1 MGVQRVYSKIARK
14 HYKCVVEAIS
24 KKHWVDALVHIE
36 QCLRLV
42 TTNNRWY
49 VERAEINLKLNRFHS
64 AIADFLYVLSQPVH
78 SYATRRSVCFPTVST
93 DPEEAV
99 SSSQEKRSDTLRL
112 IHSYIQYG
120 RYLLKL
126 KQFSQAEA
134 QFVQARFWIDQYCC
148 EKTDSPAQ
156 TSFLSTELTAASPGE
171 MLTLQ
176 DILRLYEAQ
185 NRVED
190 YMNLLTKSI
199 RQSKPSITR
208 RIREV
213 LHKTHEDHPEIEILS
228 SIDLYVARAKLF
240 LSQGMGNLQRARSDA
255 QAVINMAPDHPA
267 AAHLMDYLNRLSLR
281 ERDTAMT
288 LTLKS
293 RFSEA
298 LVHLHRAVAA
308 QPDMGVLR
316 LERGTLYRRQQKYE
330 ESLKDLLEGM
340 RMIQQEIK
348 LDKLSPD
355 SADKIGCMATEQIFL
370 TVVDYA
376 KFLLRNSQFKQA
388 FSIVQNLLQLFPMVY
403 TFYILRG
410 DCNQMMNYFEEA
422 VQDYETAQAILTG
435 AATGNLLVQNETELI
450 NCMNERLCES
460 MFPLSLSK
468 LLEGKSDEALNL
480 LNHSIE
486 RAPLLPE
493 NYAARAYVQ
502 YQLRKFQLS
511 WDDVLCCVYLTLSE
525 WVLNHRTDNM
535 WKHLSGSAREVIVSR
550 LVTKTEQ
557 MLGPLITK
565 LVRNPLGLK
574 ALADGEICKRT
585 ANQMLHQNLAKFEIL
600 NTTITNLVSKERAY
614 LPLVGDQNRQTLI
627 ATSLP
632 DFKLLKDTMT
642 RKNRPTAGRMI
653 FEKKILQTALDNAR
667 SVWSCTRAFRV

>member
-1 MGVQRVYSKIARK
+1 MVIKQ
-14 HYKCVVEAIS
+14 
-24 KKHWVDALVHIE
+24 L
-36 QCLRLV
+36 
-42 TTNNRWY
+42 
-49 VERAEINLKLNRFHS
+49 LNRFHS

-78 SYATRRSVCFPTVST
+78 NCATRRSVCFPTVST
-93 DPEEAV
+93 DPEEGV
-99 SSSQEKRSDTLRL
+99 TSSQERRSDTLRL
-112 IHSYIQYG
+112 IHTYIQYG

-134 QFVQARFWIDQYCC
+134 QFVEAKYWIDQYCY
-148 EKTDSPAQ
+148 EKADSPAQ
-156 TSFLSTELTAASPGE
+156 TSFLSSEMTAATPGE

-185 NRVED
+185 NKVED

-199 RQSKPSITR
+199 RQSRPSITR

-213 LHKTHEDHPEIEILS
+213 LRKTHEDHPEIEILS

-267 AAHLMDYLNRLSLR
+267 AAQLVDYLNRLSLR

-293 RFSEA
+293 RFAEA

-308 QPDMGVLR
+308 QPDISVLR
-316 LERGTLYRRQQKYE
+316 LERGTLYRRQEKYE
-330 ESLKDLLEGM
+330 ESLQDLLEGI

-348 LDKLSPD
+348 FDKLSPR
-355 SADKIGCMATEQIFL
+355 SADKICCMATEQIFL

-376 KFLLRNSQFKQA
+376 KFLMRTSQFKQA
-388 FSIVQNLLQLFPMVY
+388 FSIVQNLLRLFPELY

-422 VQDYETAQAILTG
+422 VKDYETAQVMLST
-435 AATGNLLVQNETELI
+435 AAARNLPVQNETELI
-450 NCMNERLCES
+450 NCMNERLFES
-460 MFPLSLSK
+460 VFPLSLIK
-468 LLEGKSDEALNL
+468 LHEGKSDEALNL
-480 LNHSIE
+480 LNQSVE

-493 NYAARAYVQ
+493 NYAARAYVH
-502 YQLRKFQLS
+502 YQLGKFQLS

-525 WVLNHRTDNM
+525 WSLNRRTENM
-535 WKHLSGSAREVIVSR
+535 WKHMPDSAREFIVSC

-557 MLGPLITK
+557 MLGPLLTK

-574 ALADGEICKRT
+574 ALADGESCKKA
-585 ANQMLHQNLAKFEIL
+585 ANQILQQNLNKFDIL
-600 NTTITNLVSKERAY
+600 NTAITHLVSKKRAY
-614 LPLVGDQNRQTLI
+614 LPLIGGQNRQTLI
-627 ATSLP
+627 ATPLP
-632 DFKLLKDTMT
+632 DFKLLKDKMT
-642 RKNRPTAGRMI
+642 WKIKPTVGQISFRKKAFQM
-653 FEKKILQTALDNAR
+653 ALDNVR
-667 SVWSCTRAFRV
+667 SVWPSTRSCRM